1 MEKNGLHAGEGEGAG
16 PQDAGPQNIGR
27 RSFLKGLTVQ
37 ALAMAPA
44 TALLGQVAR
53 KPQQPPAQP
62 QQRRTPVE
70 ASELRGIPGRGK
82 KKFVAIQIGAR
93 SFVDEGVDK
102 CLDTL
107 RDKGGVNALM
117 ATVFT
122 YGTGLAG
129 RQVHGEP
136 LPDHGVQSYDRVVGG
151 SYTKVHPEFYS
162 ESTIKDIRAP
172 ELGNFD
178 ILADVIPSAK
188 AKNMQVYALFEEAYN
203 PRLMPNFE
211 TVCEVDVYGRLGRST
226 CFNNPN
232 ARAFLMS
239 MVSDWMTNNDL
250 DGLMWES
257 ERQGPLDNAIRAH
270 FGSVSPRRSS
280 INCFCQ
286 YCMSKGRD
294 QGIDSERAR
303 KGYME
308 LDQWVT
314 KTTSGPRT
322 PDGTFVT
329 FWRLLLEYP
338 EILAWQRFWNRS
350 QEEMYGIIYGTAK
363 SIKPRAQVGW
373 HIMHLITMSPFY
385 SADVSYA
392 RLVHVS
398 DFIKPSTYNNCAG
411 PRLARY
417 IRNVQSTIFRD
428 MTPDQVLQ
436 MHYDMMGLSNE
447 PTLEQ
452 LPTAGLSGA
461 SVGVETR
468 KALADVDSQ
477 IPIYPGIDIDVPTG
491 LNEKRTQPSDVKAAT
506 LAALEAGALG
516 VVLSRKYAEMKLTNM
531 EGAREALR
539 EFGAL

>member
-1 MEKNGLHAGEGEGAG
+1 MEPFMTDRSEGDEADSEG
-16 PQDAGPQNIGR
+16 PLDPGR
-27 RSFLKGLTVQ
+27 RNFLKGLTVQ

-44 TALLGQVAR
+44 TALLGQMAQN
-53 KPQQPPAQP
+53 PQ
-62 QQRRTPVE
+62 RHTPVQVD
-70 ASELRGIPGRGK
+70 ELRGIPGHGR
-82 KKFVAIQIGAR
+82 KKFVAIQIGGR

-107 RDKGGVNALM
+107 VDKGGVNVVM
-117 ATVFT
+117 PTVFT

-136 LPDHGVQSYDRVVGG
+136 LPDHGVQSYDEVHGG

-162 ESTIKDIRAP
+162 ESSIRDIRAP

-178 ILADVIPSAK
+178 VLADVIPSAR
-188 AKNMQVYALFEEAYN
+188 ARNMQVYALFEEAYN
-203 PRLMPNFE
+203 PRLIPNFE
-211 TVCEVDVYGRLGRST
+211 TVCEVDLYGRLGRTT

-232 ARAFLMS
+232 ARSFLMS

-257 ERQGPLDNAIRAH
+257 ERQGPLNNAIRAH
-270 FGSVSPRRSS
+270 FGSVSAHRSS

-286 YCMSKGRD
+286 YCMRKGRD

-314 KTTSGPRT
+314 NTLNGPRNS
-322 PDGTFVT
+322 DGTFVS
-329 FWRLLLEYP
+329 FWRLLLDYP
-338 EILAWQRFWNRS
+338 EILAWERFWNRS

-363 SIKPRAQVGW
+363 SIRPKAQVGW

-392 RLVHVS
+392 RLMHVS

-417 IRNVQSTIFRD
+417 IQNIQSTVFRD

-436 MHYDMMGLSNE
+436 MTYSMMGLSDQ
-447 PTLEQ
+447 PSLAQ

-468 KALADVDSQ
+468 KALADVDGQ
-477 IPIYPGIDIDVPTG
+477 IPIYPGIDIDIPTG
-491 LNEKRTQPSDVKAAT
+491 LDEKRTQPSDVKAAT
-506 LAALEAGALG
+506 LAALEAGAPG
-516 VVLSRKYAEMKLTNM
+516 IVLSRKYAEMKLTNI
-531 EGAREALR
+531 EGGKAALQ